1 MKVLIVPGEGGKM
14 ITGPKLQ
21 AARILLGWTD
31 KDLARKSKVSLG
43 AVVRAEN
50 SEGEPI
56 ITIVQLDALV
66 KTLGAAGVEFITE
79 DGGGHGVRLGQAK
92 AVE

>member
-1 MKVLIVPGEGGKM
+1 M
-14 ITGPKLQ
+14 ITGPKLR

-43 AVVRAEN
+43 AVVRAEG

-56 ITIVQLDALV
+56 ITIVQLDALM
-66 KTLGAAGVEFITE
+66 KTLRAAGVEFVPE
-79 DGGGHGVRLGQAK
+79 DGDGLGVRLKKSGAS
-92 AVE
+92 A